1 MLSYFN
7 DVREDNVVYSIDK
20 VVLAGK
26 FKNGHMIEN
35 SQTVVVSGLDLYDP
49 ELNYV
54 PFSTGELVPVKT
66 KYLEHFGQLFFDKL
80 SQCTFSFDRYV
91 NSNPKPGFYRNNFNF
106 HCSDTDSF
114 WLGVGLSIA
123 GKQYPDSWK
132 IEFNPNKCGHLESL
146 SYVLSLLRECSS
158 EFWLKDWD
166 IAIDYPVLREN
177 CFLMKDSRCYRLHQ
191 NSVSDKTEYLGSR
204 HVQGYTKL
212 YNKQKESKLHYPLT
226 RLELTMEGLCSV
238 DDIESALPT
247 VYCLKDLQMTF
258 DDFYFNSID
267 RVLVWSVLKEPSLL
281 SDLPYKTHKKIECAL
296 EQHTLKLGTDKK
308 SLLYIVKQIEQWRQM
323 IVPQK

>member
-1 MLSYFN
+1 MLLYFN
-7 DVREDNVVYSIDK
+7 DVREDNVIYSIDK
-20 VVLAGK
+20 IVLTGK
-26 FKNGHMIEN
+26 FKSGHIVQSKDN
-35 SQTVVVSGLDLYDP
+35 VVVSGLEMYDP
-49 ELNYV
+49 NLNYV
-54 PFSTGELVPVKT
+54 PGATGEVVSVKRNVV
-66 KYLEHFGQLFFDKL
+66 EPFCQLFLDKL
-80 SQCTFSFDRYV
+80 SSCTLPFESYF
-91 NSNPKPGFYRNNFNF
+91 NTSPKPGFYRHNFKF
-106 HCSDTDSF
+106 LCSDTDSF
-114 WLGVGLSIA
+114 WIGIGLSIA

-132 IEFNPNKCGHLESL
+132 IEFNPNKCGHSVAL
-146 SYVLSLLRECSS
+146 SFILSLLREYSS
-158 EFWLKDWD
+158 DFSLKDWD

-177 CFLMKDSRCYRLHQ
+177 CFLVKDSRCYRLHM

-212 YNKQKESKLHYPLT
+212 YNKQRESKLNYPLT

-258 DDFYFNSID
+258 DDFYFNSVD
-267 RVLVWSVLKEPSLL
+267 RVLVWSILREPSLL

-296 EQHTLKLGTDKK
+296 EQHTLQLGTDKK